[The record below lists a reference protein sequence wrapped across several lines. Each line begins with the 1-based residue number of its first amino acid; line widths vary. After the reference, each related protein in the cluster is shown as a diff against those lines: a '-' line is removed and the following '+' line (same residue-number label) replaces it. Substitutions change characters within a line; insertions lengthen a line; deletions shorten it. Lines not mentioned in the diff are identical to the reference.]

1 MGPPA
6 MRRGLGSWGSVDLSP
21 PTGHHLLPALPRGLP
36 WAQLLPGMSLSQRR
50 PLRPIHGAVSLCS
63 GIHGGPVSG
72 VSPGVSEG
80 CGGGWGRRLPGSL
93 PRGAQVPRGVPRGPL
108 RAGLRWDVRLRPGRP
123 LLPGQRRVSVRT
135 RLHRGPLRRAPL
147 PRRPLRPQLPGAL
160 HLRAGTQPQVG
171 RATLRPKGQE
181 ASGEAF
187 SAEAAQG
194 TKSTGGISWAGAGH
208 GCGRGDRAGPRGPG
222 CGGPPSERRGASLI
236 TPSTPRCSAPTT
248 RRRRWAWG
256 RSAGTPAQTAPRPR
270 LRPQLPPDE
279 RGVLVPAGLG
289 GPPLQ
294 RELPA
299 GHARAGLPGA
309 LPLPS
314 RRRLPAR
321 QRPLPV
327 RARLHGEDSPAAREV
342 RGRPRESA
350 RPSHECAHPPPTFR
364 DRTALAS
371 APLTPT
377 ESTAPHAVPA
387 KMPSPARPSTAPASA
402 RKVLGW
408 GLLEGRFGGAA
419 LGRRESPRAG
429 AGQG

>member
-1 MGPPA
+1 MG
-6 MRRGLGSWGSVDLSP
+6 RCGQGV
-21 PTGHHLLPALPRGLP
+21 
-36 WAQLLPGMSLSQRR
+36 RR
-50 PLRPIHGAVSLCS
+50 PV
-63 GIHGGPVSG
+63 
-72 VSPGVSEG
+72 
-80 CGGGWGRRLPGSL
+80 
-93 PRGAQVPRGVPRGPL
+93 
-108 RAGLRWDVRLRPGRP
+108 
-123 LLPGQRRVSVRT
+123 
-135 RLHRGPLRRAPL
+135 
-147 PRRPLRPQLPGAL
+147 
-160 HLRAGTQPQVG
+160 
-171 RATLRPKGQE
+171 
-181 ASGEAF
+181 GEAF
-187 SAEAAQG
+187 SAEATG
-194 TKSTGGISWAGAGH
+194 VTKSTGGISWAGAGH
-208 GCGRGDRAGPRGPG
+208 RCGRGEPG
-222 CGGPPSERRGASLI
+222 GASGTGVLGTALGTARSLPDYPLHPAMLGSHHAQADVGRGEVGLR
-236 TPSTPRCSAPTT
+236 TP
-248 RRRRWAWG
+248 G
-256 RSAGTPAQTAPRPR
+256 QTAPRPR

-327 RARLHGEDSPAAREV
+327 RARLHGEASPTAREV
-342 RGRPRESA
+342 RKRLRESA

-377 ESTAPHAVPA
+377 ESTARNAAPA
-387 KMPSPARPSTAPASA
+387 KMPLPARPSMAPASA

-408 GLLEGRFGGAA
+408 GLLEGRFGGGAM
-419 LGRRESPRAG
+419 GRRESPSAG